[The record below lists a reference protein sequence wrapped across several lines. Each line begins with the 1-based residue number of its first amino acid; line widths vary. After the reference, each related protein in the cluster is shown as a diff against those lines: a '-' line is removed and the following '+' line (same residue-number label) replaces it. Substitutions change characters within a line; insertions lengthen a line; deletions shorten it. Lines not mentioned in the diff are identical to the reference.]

1 MAPVDGRY
9 SKVDTESAP
18 KSLPPKV
25 ELVQAATQADLD
37 RATIQ
42 AMKGK
47 GVVLTFSSHFAVAVI
62 VGVAAAFAG
71 HHTATLPEAQ
81 QQAVL
86 RLTEDVAALRA
97 DLVQLR
103 AEVAQQDKNT
113 EWKLNEL
120 LTRK

>member
-9 SKVDTESAP
+9 SQVNVESAP
-18 KSLPPKV
+18 APS
-25 ELVQAATQADLD
+25 QADLD
-37 RATIQ
+37 RATI
-42 AMKGK
+42 AAIKGR
-47 GVVLTFSSHFAVAVI
+47 GLVVTFGSHFAVAVI

-71 HHTATLPEAQ
+71 HRSVALPESQ
-81 QQAVL
+81 QQAVIH
-86 RLTEDVAALRA
+86 LTEEVAALRA